1 VVVLAWLHPETDED
15 EALHRSYRGLVQT
28 GFNGLDDGGWQR
40 TAHAGSFL
48 SNTICVDRPKHTL
61 PLGWRQRL
69 QFAVVGRG
77 IFLLLFQSWVIG
89 SCYSFVYQT
98 VCLLLSD
105 LQFCVM
111 GENKTKRLVPRVV
124 AETQTRLLL
133 REAAPKCADRFPS
146 HGNICY
152 GGQSPAERGL
162 CCIPF
167 YENEYIFYIYVI

>member
-1 VVVLAWLHPETDED
+1 
-15 EALHRSYRGLVQT
+15 
-28 GFNGLDDGGWQR
+28 
-40 TAHAGSFL
+40 
-48 SNTICVDRPKHTL
+48 
-61 PLGWRQRL
+61 LGWRQRL

-152 GGQSPAERGL
+152 GGYTDWVSSQQFYDLHGL
-162 CCIPF
+162 QNILAFLF
-167 YENEYIFYIYVI
+167 YGRRRSDMIYNLVPEDD